1 MTDLYCRSFIKDPAS
16 THNTSQLKTSMT
28 FLLINQWKEKLQDQI
43 KETSL
48 SSAIPS
54 EDTSLQAII
63 TTDCSSETANTFV
76 DHGQLVS
83 VPLSLLSVCLVQ
95 LFAVPLRH
103 AEHEHPSFKTRLHAP
118 AASRT
123 RPEGMLSRVCT
134 PTIASFIHFVPLF
147 SFPPVR
153 HRCSAH
159 ATSVSALSP
168 GSSSIFVSMQ
178 CNSVLMQPASSAW
191 SLMKPD

>member
-1 MTDLYCRSFIKDPAS
+1 
-16 THNTSQLKTSMT
+16 MT
-28 FLLINQWKEKLQDQI
+28 FLLINQWKEKLQVQTR
-43 KETSL
+43 ETSL

-63 TTDCSSETANTFV
+63 TTDCSSETANTLV
-76 DHGQLVS
+76 DHGQLIS

-147 SFPPVR
+147 PFLLYGTAAQLAPALFLLFFQEVQ
-153 HRCSAH
+153 
-159 ATSVSALSP
+159 VSLYPCNVFLS
-168 GSSSIFVSMQ
+168 
-178 CNSVLMQPASSAW
+178 
-191 SLMKPD
+191 